1 MGEDDILADL
11 KAEGSLRPAR
21 TKYRS
26 DRLSLGLAPKEGS
39 RGGPDSYASASYD
52 LIGNGED
59 QADVRRELAL
69 LKQGQA
75 QLLSLLKQLRE
86 EIALERRSREVFQRH
101 ILSCLSPTNGS
112 ASVPAGSG
120 LLSIASSTNS
130 SAEEKAKDLKKK
142 LLLANLKILELQNK
156 TEAVKR

>member
-11 KAEGSLRPAR
+11 KAEGSLRPSR
-21 TKYRS
+21 YRS
-26 DRLSLGLAPKEGS
+26 DRLPLGLAPKEGS
-39 RGGPDSYASASYD
+39 RGGADSYASASYD
-52 LIGNGED
+52 LIGNSED
-59 QADVRRELAL
+59 QINVRRELAL
-69 LKQGQA
+69 LKQGQT

-101 ILSCLSPTNGS
+101 LLSCLSPTNGS
-112 ASVPAGSG
+112 TNVSTGNG
-120 LLSIASSTNS
+120 LLSTTGSTSS
-130 SAEEKAKDLKKK
+130 SAEEKTKDLKKK